1 MRKVVGAAVAV
12 AMLAG
17 APAGAACWSP
27 EQTAAARIRDLQSQL
42 MVSTLKCQVIHV
54 DLTKEY
60 NAFVGGNRTVIGTI
74 NTRLKTF
81 FIRGEGPVGGQS
93 AYDRFTT
100 SLANAYGASKTNST
114 TCEEARALA
123 TEAAMMANSEEGL
136 LLLADRAGIAPRLP
150 GGRCE
155 TMASAGASAG
165 TSAVVTA
172 AK

>member
-1 MRKVVGAAVAV
+1 MRNLVGAAVVA

-60 NAFVGGNRTVIGTI
+60 NAFIGGNRTAIAAV
-74 NTRLKTF
+74 NMRLKSY
-81 FIRGEGPVGGQS
+81 FIRGEGPVAGQA

-100 SLANAYGASKTNST
+100 SLANGYGSARTNNA

-123 TEAAMMANSEEGL
+123 TEASMMANSEEGL
-136 LLLADRAGIAPRLP
+136 LLLADRAGVSPRLP
-150 GGRCE
+150 GARCE
-155 TMASAGASAG
+155 TMAAAGAAAGSASG
-165 TSAVVTA
+165 AAA

>member
-1 MRKVVGAAVAV
+1 MRNLVGAAVAV

-42 MVSTLKCQVIHV
+42 MVSTLKCQVIHI

-60 NAFVGGNRTVIGTI
+60 NAFVGGNRTVIGAI
-74 NTRLKTF
+74 NTRLKTY
-81 FIRGEGPVGGQS
+81 FIRGEGPVGGQA

-100 SLANAYGASKTNST
+100 SLANGYGAARTNNA

-123 TEAAMMANSEEGL
+123 TEASMMANSEEGL

-150 GGRCE
+150 GGRCSE
-155 TMASAGASAG
+155 QGI
-165 TSAVVTA
+165 VTA